1 MNGKLKLFYKKLLAS
16 DCNSSTVLPLSAVFV
31 FSTGLLEVDFEI
43 NRLTKV
49 TTEERNKAD
58 AITKRVTIS
67 VEASL

>member
-16 DCNSSTVLPLSAVFV
+16 DCNSSAVRPLSAFSV
-31 FSTGLLEVDFEI
+31 FSIGLLEKDFEI
-43 NRLTKV
+43 NRLTTV
-49 TTEERNKAD
+49 TTEERNKAV